1 MAGAGVT
8 ISVRVDGVDTADGPA
23 NSTRDGHHRPADVPR
38 PPDVPSYARPR
49 QNVRRT
55 NCNVRRTGG
64 PIPHATATPVRRTF
78 RVRRTFPLAFFL
90 FTPILQQIPSTS
102 HRKLHICP
110 IPSFLNRAKLI
121 MISSTLHK

>member
-78 RVRRTFPLAFFL
+78 RVRRTFPPTRVRARTSAGRSPSRSFFL
-90 FTPILQQIPSTS
+90 HQFSNKFPQLPTENYIFA
-102 HRKLHICP
+102 RFLH
-110 IPSFLNRAKLI
+110 S
-121 MISSTLHK
+121 